1 MNCWLIE
8 RYRGQARPHICFV
21 GGDKN
26 FVHTYVTIGAI
37 YVCNSYCTAPKRN
50 THPRVLLASPIERLP
65 T

>member
-1 MNCWLIE
+1 MNCWLID
-8 RYRGQARPHICFV
+8 RYRWQARSHICFV

-37 YVCNSYCTAPKRN
+37 YVCNPSFPAPKRN
-50 THPRVLLASPIERLP
+50 THPRALFASPIERLP